1 MTAPDKVNILLVD
14 DQPAKLLAYEA
25 MLAQMNE
32 TLLKASSGRE
42 ALEILLKRDVTVVL
56 MDVSMPEI
64 DGFELAQMIR
74 AHPRHQRTAIIF
86 VSAVAVSDLDR
97 LKGYEMGAVDYV
109 SVPVIPE
116 LLRAKLGVFI
126 ELYRRRQEVERLNS
140 ELEQRVADRTAE
152 LQVAMARQ
160 TELARELQNADRRKD
175 EFLALLAHEL
185 RNPLAPVQNAVNIMG
200 LKELSDPDL
209 KWCRDVI
216 ERQTRHLTRMV
227 DDLLDVSRITHG
239 KITLRLETLD
249 LASIVRA
256 AVETSRPAIDAQHHK
271 LRLSMPDSPIWVQGD
286 AARLT
291 QVFANLLNNAA
302 TYQRAGGRIDLSI
315 DAREW
320 MAEVRIKDLGI
331 GIDPSMLAEIFQLFA
346 QADRTL
352 DRPYGGLGIGLS
364 LVRNLVELHGG
375 TVEALSEGVDRGAEF
390 IVRLPCT
397 ESPERDNRGQ
407 SGNATQP
414 RARRILVVDDNRDA
428 ADSLARLLRLN
439 GHAVQVAHEGADAL
453 ALAQDHAPEIIL
465 LDLGLPGMNG
475 YEVCRRLRQ
484 DGNRDMQ
491 IIAMTGY
498 GQDRDRHLTADAGFD
513 LHTVKP
519 VDIGVLQKLMDRK

>member
-1 MTAPDKVNILLVD
+1 MTTEKVNILLVD
-14 DQPAKLLAYEA
+14 DQPAKLLTYEA
-25 MLAQMNE
+25 MLAQMGEN
-32 TLLKASSGRE
+32 LIKASSGRE
-42 ALEILLKRDVTVVL
+42 ALEVLLKNDVTVVL
-56 MDVSMPEI
+56 MDVSMPEL

-74 AHPRHQRTAIIF
+74 NHPRHQQTAIIF
-86 VSAVAVSDLDR
+86 VSAVAVTDLDR
-97 LKGYEMGAVDYV
+97 LKGYETGAVDYV

-116 LLRAKLGVFI
+116 LLRAKLSVFI
-126 ELYRRRQEVERLNS
+126 ELYRKRQEAERLNS
-140 ELEQRVADRTAE
+140 ELERRVADRTAE
-152 LQVAMARQ
+152 LEVAMARQ
-160 TELARELQNADRRKD
+160 LELARELQAADRRKD

-200 LKELSDPDL
+200 LKELADPDL

-216 ERQTRHLTRMV
+216 ERQTRHLSRMV

-249 LASIVRA
+249 LAAIVRA
-256 AVETSRPAIDAQHHK
+256 AVETSRPTIDAQHHK
-271 LRLSMPDSPIWVQGD
+271 LRITLPDGPIWVQGD

-302 TYQRAGGRIDLSI
+302 TYQRAGGRIELSI

-320 MAEVRIKDLGI
+320 MAEIRVRDHGI
-331 GIDPSMLAEIFQLFA
+331 GIEPELLSEIFQLFA
-346 QADRTL
+346 QGDRTL

-364 LVRNLVELHGG
+364 LVKNLVELHGG
-375 TVEALSEGVDRGAEF
+375 SVHASSEGPDKGAEF

-397 ESPERDNRGQ
+397 ESPEKQGRTGH
-407 SGNATQP
+407 GNGAK
-414 RARRILVVDDNRDA
+414 AKSRRILVVDDNRDA

-439 GHAVQVAHEGADAL
+439 GHAVQVAHAGTDAL
-453 ALAQDHAPEIIL
+453 ALADVQTPEVIL
-465 LDLGLPGMNG
+465 LDLGLPGMDG
-475 YEVCRRLRQ
+475 YEICRRLRQ
-484 DGNRDMQ
+484 HGHREMQ

-498 GQDRDRHLTADAGFD
+498 GQDRDRQLSEDAGFD

-519 VDIGVLQKLMDRK
+519 VDITDLQKLMDRR